1 MYTTIMRK
9 DKERALQL
17 RLQGY
22 SYGEISKKLNIP
34 KSTLSGW
41 LHNLEL
47 SEKARN
53 RIRGRVKLGVLN
65 GLIKHNKKQTHLARQ
80 RMAKIRSE
88 AQSELRIINT
98 RELWLIG
105 IALYWAEGYKRPV
118 VRNGKI
124 RTHHPV
130 SLANSDPQLVK
141 IFIGFLRK
149 ICKIPKEKI
158 HAEIRIFEHMN
169 QDQILNF
176 WQKITGL
183 SKNNFSKVYYG
194 ISKSSQGKK
203 PFNRLPYGTIS
214 IRVNDTNLFHKIIGW
229 INGLSKLGNT

>member
-1 MYTTIMRK
+1 MYTIIMRK
-9 DKERALQL
+9 DKEQALQL
-17 RLQGY
+17 RLQGRSY
-22 SYGEISKKLNIP
+22 SEISKKLKIP

-41 LHNLEL
+41 LNNLEL

-53 RIRGRVKLGVLN
+53 RIQGRVKLGILN
-65 GLIKHNKKQTHLARQ
+65 GLLKHNKKQTHLARQ
-80 RMAKIRSE
+80 KMSIIHSE
-88 AQSELRIINT
+88 AQSELQIINT

-105 IALYWAEGYKRPV
+105 VALYWAEGYKRPV

-141 IFIGFLRK
+141 IFLKFLRK
-149 ICKIPKEKI
+149 ICKVPDKKI

-169 QDQILNF
+169 QNQILNF

-183 SKNNFSKVYYG
+183 TKNNFSKVYYG

-214 IRVNDTNLFHKIIGW
+214 IRVNNTDLFHKIMGW
-229 INGLSKLGNT
+229 IDGLSKLGNA